1 MIDLNNGIIELN
13 GIVFSRDISIDTLL
27 HSHYFSSHS
36 HIDCNDGSTIDRF
49 TLESVEVDEYT
60 FKVTARFFD
69 GRIND
74 LRLVPINI
82 GIEEPDYPDKEYQEI
97 KKSVVDLF
105 LRTRLGE
112 PHKKNE
118 CVLYYGFEW
127 GSISSVAFLSG
138 RNEYTGG
145 FIDLSYKP
153 C

>member
-13 GIVFSRDISIDTLL
+13 GIVFCRDISIDTLL
-27 HSHYFSSHS
+27 HNHYFSLHSHS
-36 HIDCNDGSTIDRF
+36 DSNGFTFDRF
-49 TLESVEVDEYT
+49 TLESVVVDEYT
-60 FKVTARFFD
+60 FKVKVLFLN
-69 GRIND
+69 GRIEK
-74 LRLVPINI
+74 LQLFPINI
-82 GIEEPDYPDKEYQEI
+82 GIEDPGYPNKEYQEI
-97 KKSVVDLF
+97 KKSVVDSF

-127 GSISSVAFLSG
+127 GSISSVVFLSG